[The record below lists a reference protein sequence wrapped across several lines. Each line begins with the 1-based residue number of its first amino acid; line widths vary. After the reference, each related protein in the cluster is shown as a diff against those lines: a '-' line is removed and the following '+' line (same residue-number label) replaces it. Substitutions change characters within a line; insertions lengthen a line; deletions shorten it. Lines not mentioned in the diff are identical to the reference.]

1 MGTKVRALGL
11 AANPVENSVEN
22 LAIDIV
28 SNDVVDEFERNGV
41 VCLRGLFDRRWLGKL
56 AAGVEKNFSTPGPY
70 QRVYTAPGN
79 PGGFYDDYCNW
90 QRIDEY
96 RDFVLHSPAAEIAA
110 TMMRSS
116 IARIYH
122 EHVLVKEPGTQE
134 TTPWHHDMPYYG
146 VNGDQLCSVWL
157 PLDEVPKSACPEY
170 VAGSHASGV
179 LYYPRMFVSHEN
191 YSAGVDGFESVP
203 DIDAHRDQ
211 YEILSWNLALGD
223 CLVFHMRTVHGAP
236 STLGLKSRR
245 RGFSSRWLGDDA
257 RFATRPW
264 TTSPPYPG
272 IRLKP
277 GDSMEHPEFPVVW
290 RQ

>member
-1 MGTKVRALGL
+1 M
-11 AANPVENSVEN
+11 N
-22 LAIDIV
+22 
-28 SNDVVDEFERNGV
+28 
-41 VCLRGLFDRRWLGKL
+41 
-56 AAGVEKNFSTPGPY
+56 
-70 QRVYTAPGN
+70 
-79 PGGFYDDYCNW
+79 
-90 QRIDEY
+90 
-96 RDFVLHSPAAEIAA
+96 
-110 TMMRSS
+110 
-116 IARIYH
+116 
-122 EHVLVKEPGTQE
+122 HVLVKEPGTQE

-157 PLDEVPKSACPEY
+157 PLDEVPKSVCPEY

-211 YEILSWNLALGD
+211 YEILSWELGLGD
-223 CLVFHMRTVHGAP
+223 CLVFHMRTVHSAP

-264 TTSPPYPG
+264 TTSPPYPRNTPETRRQYG
-272 IRLKP
+272 TSRISGGLAAMTLATKTKGKTKREVLFNNLHKISERKIKRVLKKYGSP
-277 GDSMEHPEFPVVW
+277 IKRREGETLVGPPPPPQWLMPD
-290 RQ
+290 